1 MERLGTSKLTK
12 RRKEELAD
20 CYNLNKSDPEYEVFK
35 RGNTFY
41 ISKRD
46 NVVVEPAIKETIEDV
61 VKQPV
66 KSKKTKTNN
75 IGKEEQIIEG
85 SKNESFST
93 LLDHVIQLHQHVARI
108 DRKYKKHKGKF
119 NRLQDDLFSSA
130 EALNEAQEI
139 EQDNP
144 KSIEQ
149 TDSKSEEEE
158 VRFDPPKFTLRRRC

>member
-1 MERLGTSKLTK
+1 
-12 RRKEELAD
+12 
-20 CYNLNKSDPEYEVFK
+20 
-35 RGNTFY
+35 
-41 ISKRD
+41 
-46 NVVVEPAIKETIEDV
+46 VVETIEDV

-66 KSKKTKTNN
+66 KSKKTKSNN